1 MPDEESEFIDCQ
13 TEVNDLLNAFPF
25 SDFLDDPVSRNQL
38 YWTPDATR
46 YLIKLRAERE
56 ADFEQSGARKSLLW
70 VEISDKMRSSGYDF
84 SPEKVSKKWH
94 NIMITYN
101 KNAEKKNGPVNWE
114 FFEDIDTIYK
124 HRRVQ
129 DLNSVVDEAHR
140 LVNTVPLERLT
151 ALHTKTNGC
160 ENGLPTKR
168 KKGID
173 ARSTPPHLESLNG
186 HRPSTFEYKKF
197 KLNVDHD
204 MRMSDATDTPPGIPS
219 SIDENWWK
227 EYFERKLELERE
239 KIRKQ
244 DERHKDQMNFQ
255 KMAIMLQ
262 EKVEK
267 IKVDAIHG
275 LTNALIRLQ
284 ESKKL

>member
-1 MPDEESEFIDCQ
+1 MNLDFI
-13 TEVNDLLNAFPF
+13 
-25 SDFLDDPVSRNQL
+25 DDPVSRNQL

-70 VEISDKMRSSGYDF
+70 IEISDKMRTSGYDF

-114 FFEDIDTIYK
+114 FFDDIDTIYK
-124 HRRVQ
+124 HRRVH
-129 DLNSVVDEAHR
+129 DLSNVVEEAQR
-140 LVNTVPLERLT
+140 LVDTVPLERLA
-151 ALHTKTNGC
+151 ALQSKLNGC
-160 ENGLPTKR
+160 ETNVHMKR
-168 KKGID
+168 KRYTDI
-173 ARSTPPHLESLNG
+173 RSTSPLNNALNHNG
-186 HRPSTFEYKKF
+186 HRQFSHEYKKF
-197 KLNVDHD
+197 KMNVDHD
-204 MRMSDATDTPPGIPS
+204 MRMSEETDSPPGIPS
-219 SIDENWWK
+219 SIDESWWK

-275 LTNALIRLQ
+275 LTNALVRLQ
-284 ESKKL
+284 ETKKL

>member
-1 MPDEESEFIDCQ
+1 M
-13 TEVNDLLNAFPF
+13 
-25 SDFLDDPVSRNQL
+25 

-70 VEISDKMRSSGYDF
+70 VEISDKMRASGYDF

-114 FFEDIDTIYK
+114 FFEDIDIIYK
-124 HRRVQ
+124 HRRVH
-129 DLNSVVDEAHR
+129 DLSHVVEEAHH

-151 ALHTKTNGC
+151 APQSKTNGY
-160 ENGLPTKR
+160 ENGPTKR
-168 KKGID
+168 KKCND
-173 ARSTPPHLESLNG
+173 VRSSPSLSP
-186 HRPSTFEYKKF
+186 PSTLPHIEQHNRHPSMHEYKKF
-197 KLNVDHD
+197 KLNVNHD
-204 MRMSDATDTPPGIPS
+204 MRMSDATDSPPGIPS

-284 ESKKL
+284 ETKKL

>member
-1 MPDEESEFIDCQ
+1 M
-13 TEVNDLLNAFPF
+13 
-25 SDFLDDPVSRNQL
+25 
-38 YWTPDATR
+38 
-46 YLIKLRAERE
+46 RAERE
-56 ADFEQSGARKSLLW
+56 GDFEQSGARKSLLW
-70 VEISDKMRSSGYDF
+70 VEISDKMRASGYDF

-114 FFEDIDTIYK
+114 FFEDIDIIYK
-124 HRRVQ
+124 HRRIQ
-129 DLNSVVDEAHR
+129 DLSNVVDEAHR

-151 ALHTKTNGC
+151 SLQPNKTNGC
-160 ENGLPTKR
+160 ENGPTKR
-168 KKGID
+168 KKCHD
-173 ARSTPPHLESLNG
+173 AVSSSPPHTEHHLAGYRPPLN
-186 HRPSTFEYKKF
+186 EYKKF
-197 KLNVDHD
+197 KSNMDHD
-204 MRMSDATDTPPGIPS
+204 MRMSDATDSPPGIPS

>member
-1 MPDEESEFIDCQ
+1 M
-13 TEVNDLLNAFPF
+13 TEQRLRKANELFDFSAF
-25 SDFLDDPVSRNQL
+25 SDFIDDPVSRNQL

-70 VEISDKMRSSGYDF
+70 VEISDKMRASGYDF

-114 FFEDIDTIYK
+114 FFEDIDTIYR

-129 DLNSVVDEAHR
+129 DLSHVVDEAHR
-140 LVNTVPLERLT
+140 LINAVPLERLT
-151 ALHTKTNGC
+151 ALQLKTNGYD
-160 ENGLPTKR
+160 NGPTKR
-168 KKGID
+168 KKCNTD
-173 ARSTPPHLESLNG
+173 TRSSPSPHMEQPNG
-186 HRPSTFEYKKF
+186 HRASSHEYKKY

-204 MRMSDATDTPPGIPS
+204 MRMSDATDTPPAIPT
-219 SIDENWWK
+219 SIDESWWK
-227 EYFERKLELERE
+227 EYFEKKLELERE

>member
-1 MPDEESEFIDCQ
+1 M
-13 TEVNDLLNAFPF
+13 
-25 SDFLDDPVSRNQL
+25 
-38 YWTPDATR
+38 
-46 YLIKLRAERE
+46 
-56 ADFEQSGARKSLLW
+56 
-70 VEISDKMRSSGYDF
+70 
-84 SPEKVSKKWH
+84 
-94 NIMITYN
+94 
-101 KNAEKKNGPVNWE
+101 
-114 FFEDIDTIYK
+114 
-124 HRRVQ
+124 
-129 DLNSVVDEAHR
+129 
-140 LVNTVPLERLT
+140 
-151 ALHTKTNGC
+151 
-160 ENGLPTKR
+160 
-168 KKGID
+168 
-173 ARSTPPHLESLNG
+173 
-186 HRPSTFEYKKF
+186 
-197 KLNVDHD
+197 DHD
-204 MRMSDATDTPPGIPS
+204 MRMSDATDSPPGIPS